1 MRNIFLQNHAENEA
15 GRLVQDLTLFFEK
28 VLFEVEA
35 NDQHLRFSF
44 FGRPRL

>member
-1 MRNIFLQNHAENEA
+1 MSNIFLQNHAENEA

-35 NDQHLRFSF
+35 NDQHLRFNF